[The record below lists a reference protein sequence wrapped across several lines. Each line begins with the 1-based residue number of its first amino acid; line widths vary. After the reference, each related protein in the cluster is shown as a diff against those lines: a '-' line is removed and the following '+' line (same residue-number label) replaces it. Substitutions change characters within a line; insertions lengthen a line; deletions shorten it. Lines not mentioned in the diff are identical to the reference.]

1 MKAFRRIAFLATIT
15 TYFLIFVGGL
25 VRVSGAGLGCPD
37 WPKCYGRWF
46 PPLSV
51 ADLPFDINPTGLTV
65 VLAWIEYINRLI
77 GVSVGFLILTVAI
90 LALIKFRNAARILYP
105 SLIAAV
111 LVAYQGWQ
119 GGRVVT
125 SELEPFLVS
134 LHLLI
139 SYIIVS
145 LLIYVVQQ
153 TYYLR
158 QADVSGPVAKYPRQA
173 VLWMG
178 LLWLG
183 GMLQILLGTQVRE
196 EIEIVARTFPL
207 LSDMQWIAR
216 VGFWNDL
223 HMISGM
229 LVVLFTWFVG
239 FTILRMS
246 EHASPLVRQSLWAM
260 MILMLFEV
268 VIGLSFYVTGLAPV
282 MQLFHQWV
290 AGLFIGLALVAFFG
304 LRYHGAEAVA
314 YGRSFRQV
322 VVPVAAGVAAMAVVA
337 FLVVG
342 RAEAE
347 RSNLPVLGTIPA
359 FEFVERQG
367 EPFGLDE
374 LRGKVNVVEFFFTS
388 CRGPCPTMNA
398 NLSELYREFAH
409 SDEVRLVSL
418 TVDPETDSLP
428 VLREYAT
435 HFGVTD
441 NRWVFVR
448 GEADQISWL
457 AEEGFHVSGELPG
470 MHSTKFILVDQQG
483 RIRGYYDYDSEI
495 SLKQLRE
502 HIAVLAREAA

>member
-1 MKAFRRIAFLATIT
+1 MKAFRRVAFFATIA

-37 WPKCYGRWF
+37 WPRCYGRWF

-51 ADLPFDINPTGLTV
+51 TDLPADINATGLTV
-65 VLAWIEYINRLI
+65 ILAWIEYINRMI
-77 GVSVGFLILTVAI
+77 GVSVGFLILAVAI
-90 LALIKFRNAARILYP
+90 LALVKFRKVARVLYP

-145 LLIYVVQQ
+145 LLIYVMQQ
-153 TYYLR
+153 TYYLK
-158 QADVSGPVAKYPRQA
+158 QSEASAPIAKYPRLA

-178 LLWLG
+178 LLWIG

-196 EIEIVARTFPL
+196 EIEIAARTFPL
-207 LSDMQWIAR
+207 LSDMQWISA
-216 VGFWNDL
+216 VGFWNDF

-239 FTILRMS
+239 FVILRMS
-246 EHASPLVRQSLWAM
+246 ENPSPLVRQALWG
-260 MILMLFEV
+260 MISLMLLEV
-268 VIGLSFYVTGLAPV
+268 IIGVSFYVTGLLPV
-282 MQLFHQWV
+282 VQLFHQWV

-304 LRYHGAEAVA
+304 LRYRGTEAVA
-314 YGRSFRQV
+314 YGRSFRQAAAPV
-322 VVPVAAGVAAMAVVA
+322 VAGVAVMAVIAV
-337 FLVVG
+337 LVVG

-347 RSNLPVLGTIPA
+347 RQNLPVLGEVPE
-359 FEFVERQG
+359 FQFVERSG
-367 EPFGLDE
+367 KPFGLEE
-374 LRGKVNVVEFFFTS
+374 LKGKVNVVEFFFTS
-388 CRGPCPTMNA
+388 CRGPCPVMNA
-398 NLSELYREFAH
+398 NLSELYREYEH

-418 TVDPETDSLP
+418 TVDPKTDSLP

-457 AEEGFHVSGELPG
+457 AEQGFYVSGELPG

-483 RIRGYYDYDSEI
+483 RIRGYYDYDSEA